1 MRQHVIQVLQLLL
14 PRGFLVL
21 DFFVHILALG
31 VDVGHDLLF
40 VGDTSLLLLDET
52 VRDAFDL
59 GTDRVQGVV
68 VVLDTVLLFLLDRC
82 LEFIPA

>member
-1 MRQHVIQVLQLLL
+1 MHLIA
-14 PRGFLVL
+14 
-21 DFFVHILALG
+21 LA
-31 VDVGHDLLF
+31 VDVGHNLLL

-68 VVLDTVLLFLLDRC
+68 VVLNTVLLFLLDRC

>member
-1 MRQHVIQVLQLLL
+1 MHLIA
-14 PRGFLVL
+14 
-21 DFFVHILALG
+21 LA